1 MSSSNPA
8 NSKKSTKPTKP
19 SSSSTKPGQSSS
31 ATRKIE
37 DRDYDLNV
45 IAIRVTIHTTGKF
58 FEDDDRSG
66 NHASIYLLTSIDTSV
81 RLNMTK
87 LGADATMGTFQATY
101 CRYQQTNSSLR
112 DFDLTATSQGLKVG
126 QILQLV
132 YNNGRDKY
140 QLARSGLGCRHWVKT
155 VIRDF
160 DGAGFVSSRSRVT
173 TEDAVNGLRYNYS
186 KGKQPVL
193 EEMDPGTFVADKKKA
208 KGKKSTDTKG
218 TGSGSEPGR
227 RR

>member
-1 MSSSNPA
+1 
-8 NSKKSTKPTKP
+8 
-19 SSSSTKPGQSSS
+19 
-31 ATRKIE
+31 
-37 DRDYDLNV
+37 
-45 IAIRVTIHTTGKF
+45 
-58 FEDDDRSG
+58 
-66 NHASIYLLTSIDTSV
+66 
-81 RLNMTK
+81 MTK

-140 QLARSGLGCRHWVKT
+140 QLARSGLGCRHWVWVTHNISSKTTKLIFSHRKT
-155 VIRDF
+155 VIRDL

-193 EEMDPGTFVADKKKA
+193 EEMDPGTFVADKNKA